1 MADAPERARHTV
13 GRLGTIITCAA
24 VWALLA
30 PPRLLGLPNQPELRA
45 GLQAT
50 VPLVA
55 SETRKFQLGRGEH
68 KNFLYE
74 AVAQAAISIS
84 FVQTEEML
92 SVKWSSGGTL
102 QVPRT
107 NDAGLRSAIRFF
119 LVPVAKTQE
128 TFDI

>member
-24 VWALLA
+24 VLALLA

-92 SVKWSSGGTL
+92 SVKW
-102 QVPRT
+102 
-107 NDAGLRSAIRFF
+107 
-119 LVPVAKTQE
+119 
-128 TFDI
+128 